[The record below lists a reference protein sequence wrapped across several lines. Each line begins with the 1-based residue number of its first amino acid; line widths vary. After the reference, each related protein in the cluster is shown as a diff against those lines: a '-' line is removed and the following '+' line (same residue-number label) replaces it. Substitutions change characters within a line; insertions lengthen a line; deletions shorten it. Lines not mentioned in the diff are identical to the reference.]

1 MSIGYIR
8 IEVWID
14 KGGDCGSGKE
24 YGEKMKDGGREGGVS
39 LIDLMR
45 TVGSQDRVLY
55 KLEY

>member
-24 YGEKMKDGGREGGVS
+24 YGEKMKDGGREGG
-39 LIDLMR
+39 R
-45 TVGSQDRVLY
+45 EG
-55 KLEY
+55 